1 LVQQWDTLPEAQRH
15 RLLETAKRYP
25 HLTHEQKE
33 RFHSRLGKW
42 SKLTP
47 EQRKAARDKYRAF
60 NKIPVEKRE
69 QVKRMVREQEA
80 SKAAAAASGVPITSP
95 AR

>member
-1 LVQQWDTLPEAQRH
+1 MQQWDTLPEAQRS

-25 HLTHEQKE
+25 QLNHEQKE
-33 RFHSRLGKW
+33 RFHSRLAKW

-47 EQRKAARDKYRAF
+47 EQRKAAREKYRAF
-60 NKIPVEKRE
+60 NQVPEKERE
-69 QVKRMVREQEA
+69 QVKKMVQEQEA
-80 SKAAAAASGVPITSP
+80 RKAAAASGVPPVSA